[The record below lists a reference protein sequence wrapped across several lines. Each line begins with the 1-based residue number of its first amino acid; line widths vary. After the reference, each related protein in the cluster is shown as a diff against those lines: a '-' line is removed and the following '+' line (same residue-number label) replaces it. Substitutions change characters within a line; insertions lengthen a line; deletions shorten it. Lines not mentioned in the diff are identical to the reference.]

1 MANISVI
8 GAGTWGIA
16 LARILSNA
24 GHNITVWSAIPSE
37 IDELALTHKHK
48 NLPGAIL
55 GDDIKYTKSIE
66 EACLSSEYLIF
77 AVPSPFVRSTARLAK
92 PYITN
97 QIIIDVA
104 KGIEQNTYFTMSE
117 IIKDEIGDKE
127 VVALSGPTHAEEVSL
142 DIPTTIVAAT
152 PNLEVGN
159 KVASLFNDTCM
170 RVYTN
175 PDIKGVEICG
185 ALKNIIA
192 LSAGISDGMGY
203 GDNTKAALITRGM
216 AEMRRLGS
224 KLGCLPETFSGL
236 AGIGDLIVTCTSKHS
251 RNNQCGNLIG
261 QGYTVEDAVKKVGM
275 VVEGLN
281 ALPAAI
287 ALADKYQVEMPLTQG
302 INAIVHGANA
312 QETVKML
319 LARPNKNELH

>member
-1 MANISVI
+1 MANISVL

-16 LARILSNA
+16 LARVLANA
-24 GHNITVWSAIPSE
+24 GHSVTVWSALPSE
-37 IDELALTHKHK
+37 IDELSSTYTHK
-48 NLPGAIL
+48 NLPGSTIPHSV
-55 GDDIKYTKSIE
+55 IFTKSIQNAVE
-66 EACLSSEYLIF
+66 SGEYLLF
-77 AVPSPFVRSTARLAK
+77 AVPSPYVRATSKNVA
-92 PYITN
+92 PYYKG
-97 QIIIDVA
+97 QVIIDVA
-104 KGIEQNTYFTMSE
+104 KGIEANTSFTMSE
-117 IIKDEIGDKE
+117 IIKDEIKNAN

-142 DIPTTIVAAT
+142 DMPTMIVAAT
-152 PNLEVGN
+152 PDIETGN
-159 KVASLFNDTCM
+159 KVVALFQNTCM

-175 PDIKGVEICG
+175 ADIKGVEICG

-203 GDNTKAALITRGM
+203 GDNIKAALITRGM

-261 QGYTVEDAVKKVGM
+261 QGYSVDEAVKKVGM

-287 ALADKYQVEMPLTQG
+287 ALAKENEVEMPLTEG
-302 INAIVHGANA
+302 IYSIVNGADVKT
-312 QETVKML
+312 TVKAL
-319 LARPNKNELH
+319 LARPNKDELL